1 MESNE
6 ILKFCLEKGLL
17 LDKDLLNL
25 FSENS
30 DMDSTKLILENIK
43 RHTNQRVITKNIFYE
58 NKEKVNELFSGLSQ
72 ENQKN
77 LEKLKIKLGLSIEIS
92 REISSEPEKE
102 EVYEIKSVPQPEVE
116 NVKILKNYLIPGR
129 KLEFKD
135 FLTHYKN
142 RFSSLRDILQARSE
156 LDDLIS
162 INKISGDRQTFSIIG
177 MVYDKRV
184 TKNKNILLEIEDL
197 TGKMRVLINKDK
209 EDLYEKAQEVLVD
222 NVIGFKGSGNG
233 EILFANEL
241 FFPDAALPVRK
252 RSNVEEHALF
262 IGDLHFGSKLFLK
275 ESFLKFID
283 YLNGKV
289 PGTEDEVSKI
299 KYLFLVGDLVTGV
312 GNYPNQENDLVIT
325 DLEEQYLQLAD
336 LLGKIDKR
344 IKLIVS
350 AGNHDGVRLM
360 EPQPTH
366 DEKFAWP
373 LYELENLY
381 FTSNPSEVNI
391 GSNKSFPGFNILT
404 YHGFS
409 FPYFVNNVPR
419 LMLGKCMNQPDE
431 IMKFLLRARH
441 LSPSHSSNQFFPS
454 HEDNLVIR
462 DVPDIFV
469 SGHTHKSA
477 VSYYNNILVISVS
490 CWESLTSYQIKFGN
504 NPDHCKVPMFN
515 LKTGAVKILD
525 FE

>member
-1 MESNE
+1 MDSSE

-17 LDKDLLNL
+17 LDKDLLSF

-30 DMDSTKLILENIK
+30 DIESAKLILENIK
-43 RHTNQRVITKNIFYE
+43 KYTNQRVITKNIFYE
-58 NKEKVNELFSGLSQ
+58 NKDRVNELFSGLPQ
-72 ENQKN
+72 EKQGN

-92 REISSEPEKE
+92 REVQDKNEKVYDIKPVSQDDSG
-102 EVYEIKSVPQPEVE
+102 EVKVF
-116 NVKILKNYLIPGR
+116 KNYLIPGR

-135 FLTHYKN
+135 FLAHYKD
-142 RFSSLRDILQARSE
+142 RFSSLRNILQSHSE
-156 LDDLIS
+156 LDDLVSIS
-162 INKISGDRQTFSIIG
+162 KISGDRQTFSVIG

-209 EDLYEKAQEVLVD
+209 EDLYEKAQEILVD
-222 NVIGFKGSGNG
+222 NVIGFKGSGNK
-233 EILFANEL
+233 EIIFVNEL
-241 FFPDAALPVRK
+241 FFPDAALSERK
-252 RSNVEEHALF
+252 KSPVEEYALF

-275 ESFLKFID
+275 DSFMRFID

-289 PGTEDEVSKI
+289 PGTEEEVSKI

-312 GNYPNQENDLVIT
+312 GNYPNQEGDLEIK
-325 DLEEQYLQLAD
+325 DLEEQYLQLAG

-360 EPQPTH
+360 EPQPIL
-366 DEKFAWP
+366 DERYAWP
-373 LYELENLY
+373 LYDLENIH

-391 GSNKSFPGFNILT
+391 GSRHDFYGFNILT

-409 FPYFVNNVPR
+409 YPYYVNNVSR

-431 IMKFLLRARH
+431 IMKYLLRARH
-441 LSPSHSSNQFFPS
+441 LSPSHASNQFFPS

-477 VSYYNNILVISVS
+477 VSYYNNILIISVS

-515 LKTGAVKILD
+515 LKTRSVKILD